1 MRFLRN
7 QPLLASVILHVIT
20 LLAGLLYILAVNFWP
35 RPDSHVFEIVTALPQ
50 SAHPKVSNVVA
61 EVPIKQS
68 PILQTATPRTKQELA
83 IQAEPQAKPTLT
95 YDQFIKKEGNPKP
108 RMQPVNTQKVELPL
122 IDWQEL
128 ELTVTASQSNDRL
141 SETQINELLH
151 FQNKLR
157 NQLYAVWKQQEIAA
171 VNIMC
176 IAIFEVSANGLIS
189 SVRLSPSSGDS
200 NFDASVLEAFR
211 RISRVQPTPTGRS
224 HQFKMPFRVQ

>member
-1 MRFLRN
+1 M
-7 QPLLASVILHVIT
+7 LASVILHAAV
-20 LLAGLLYILAVNFWP
+20 LLAGLLYLLIVTFWP
-35 RPDSHVFEIVTALPQ
+35 KPRPHVFQIVAAAPQ
-50 SAHPKVSNVVA
+50 SAQSTVTA
-61 EVPIKQS
+61 ATLEVPAKQPATLANIRPNITPEPVKQS
-68 PILQTATPRTKQELA
+68 K
-83 IQAEPQAKPTLT
+83 PQAKPTLT
-95 YDQFIKKEGNPKP
+95 YEQFIKKEGNPKP
-108 RMQPVNTQKVELPL
+108 RMQPVNRQKVELPL

-151 FQNKLR
+151 FQNQLR
-157 NQLYAVWKQQEIAA
+157 NQLYAAWKQQEIAA

-224 HQFKMPFRVQ
+224 HQFKMPFKVQ